1 MVTFAQGDVA
11 GWASLVDSQVD
22 ALAVP
27 VAPAADGDD
36 DVQPRTGTADAAA
49 RYGIDLARLADSAG
63 LDGAAGE
70 TYTFHLPRALVARDP
85 MPWEGLPERLVLVGV
100 GTGSARDLRRA
111 GAALARATT
120 GLARVVT
127 TVASEPGRSA
137 AEAARSFVEGF
148 LLGAYTSPTFG
159 GATSG
164 SRPASSEAAP
174 AAPELVLLGKHEE
187 LVAATAVRATASAR
201 ATWLVRDLAA
211 TPSNVKN
218 PQWVAE
224 RAADLSRAT
233 GLRVTVLDGDALEAG
248 GFGGILA
255 VGSGSATPPRLV
267 TVGYEPSVERVTQ
280 ASQHVVVV
288 GKGITYD
295 TGGLSIKPRESM
307 LPMKTDMAG
316 AAVALATVLA
326 AAELGIGHRVT
337 AVLALAE
344 NAFGGASYRPADVL
358 RTYSGTTVEILNT
371 DAEGRI
377 VLADALAYADATL
390 EPDILIDVATLTGAA
405 TVGLGRTHAALFS
418 EDGALVE
425 ALEAAGEAT
434 GERVWR
440 LPLVPEYR
448 SALDSSVADIRH
460 VAADS
465 STGGGSIT
473 AALFLQA
480 FVGGRRWA
488 HLDIAGAARSTAAAH
503 EVPVG
508 PTGFGARLLV
518 RFLES
523 LD

>member
-1 MVTFAQGDVA
+1 MAEQ
-11 GWASLVDSQVD
+11 AS
-22 ALAVP
+22 
-27 VAPAADGDD
+27 
-36 DVQPRTGTADAAA
+36 
-49 RYGIDLARLADSAG
+49 
-63 LDGAAGE
+63 
-70 TYTFHLPRALVARDP
+70 
-85 MPWEGLPERLVLVGV
+85 
-100 GTGSARDLRRA
+100 
-111 GAALARATT
+111 
-120 GLARVVT
+120 
-127 TVASEPGRSA
+127 
-137 AEAARSFVEGF
+137 
-148 LLGAYTSPTFG
+148 
-159 GATSG
+159 
-164 SRPASSEAAP
+164 
-174 AAPELVLLGKHEE
+174 
-187 LVAATAVRATASAR
+187 
-201 ATWLVRDLAA
+201 
-211 TPSNVKN
+211 
-218 PQWVAE
+218 
-224 RAADLSRAT
+224 DLSRAT
-233 GLRVTVLDGDALEAG
+233 GLRVTVLDGEALEAG

-267 TVGYEPSVERVTQ
+267 TVAYEPSAERVTQ

-418 EDGALVE
+418 QDGALVE

-465 STGGGSIT
+465 SAGGGSIT

-523 LD
+523 LG